1 MEKFNP
7 DNMGC
12 SNKSKFQFQP
22 TTNIQKWKTKQIQ
35 VLQEYRKYI
44 EILGSTSSLAPYKFI
59 FSGSIC
65 TELTAHYIALLA
77 SVLHRLYIFI
87 GASH

>member
-1 MEKFNP
+1 MRWKNSTP

-12 SNKSKFQFQP
+12 SNKSKFQP
-22 TTNIQKWKTKQIQ
+22 TNIQKRKTKQIQ

-65 TELTAHYIALLA
+65 TKLTAHYIALLA